1 PSQRLLLRK
10 GRPAIPPERR
20 RNDQIAAER
29 LRLAEQGEGRKST
42 TKRIADQHTLSW
54 IERILLLEMRDD
66 LAKQRMEISRRS
78 ARAERQRLAQAPGA
92 DQPWWECSREIAARR
107 YPDRRS
113 QSRPGSRAAMRHLKI
128 CQTGAWSRRRR

>member
-10 GRPAIPPERR
+10 GRTAIPKERR

-42 TKRIADQHTLSW
+42 TERIADQHTLSW

-66 LAKQRMEISRRS
+66 LAKQRIEISRRS
-78 ARAERQRLAQAPGA
+78 ARAERQRLAQARGQISLGGRVVA
-92 DQPWWECSREIAARR
+92 KSSRSDIRIGVTNRDQVAERQCA
-107 YPDRRS
+107 
-113 QSRPGSRAAMRHLKI
+113 
-128 CQTGAWSRRRR
+128 T